1 MRNGKTHLRV
11 SIKESVKEDREEI
24 LTNPAAARL
33 LQEPS
38 DKQKNSQ
45 AVTIRYY
52 PPSGRFFHCYLILGL
67 VGFVVFWLVLML
79 RIYLP
84 EKYWTWSYMW

>member
-38 DKQKNSQ
+38 EKQKNSQ
-45 AVTIRYY
+45 AVTRRYY

-67 VGFVVFWLVLML
+67 IGFVVFWLVLML